1 MSDLGSVNGERSTL
15 SITNT
20 SVSFFFSQYP
30 ATANS
35 IQART
40 KYDIIIDESSNKPGE
55 QVSYLLMIDFYLT
68 DRFCSPLRR

>member
-1 MSDLGSVNGERSTL
+1 MNGERSTL

-20 SVSFFFSQYP
+20 FVSFFSQYP

-55 QVSYLLMIDFYLT
+55 QVSYLLMIGFLSD
-68 DRFCSPLRR
+68 